1 MSRNNKINNKMKKHN
16 AFLIIII
23 LTAIMSSCGS
33 KSMPDD
39 LERKKESI
47 NNTLSAL
54 GNEREN
60 VNGKDIQPLID
71 KYTAI
76 KNELENYTTECNKR
90 GIEKNNDEAIN
101 QINQVIEELKSK
113 IPVLISY
120 AQAESFMQKR
130 CSDIGQTLM
139 KSKTVYFNGTKLY
152 MFLSVAQNGYVCISS
167 ISENALEILAA
178 DCGPSEIK
186 IEQWNAAN

>member
-1 MSRNNKINNKMKKHN
+1 MKKHN

-23 LTAIMSSCGS
+23 LTAIISSCGN

-39 LERKKESI
+39 LERRKESI

-54 GNEREN
+54 GNELEN
-60 VNGKDIQPLID
+60 VKGEDIQPLID

-90 GIEKNNDEAIN
+90 GIEKNNDQAIN

-130 CSDIGQTLM
+130 CNDIGQTLM

-186 IEQWNAAN
+186 IEQWNAVN